1 MPNNI
6 KIYPQAIE
14 AERAVLC
21 SILLDNAVM
30 ADVLEG
36 VKPEDFFDKRNCILF
51 KAMVRLYEQ
60 GNPVDVVTLT
70 NKLKEEGI
78 LDEAGGYAYC
88 LQLPDILPTASN
100 ASYYAEIIRKKSVL
114 RKLIDVCTTI
124 STICYSEPE
133 NVEET
138 VDLAQEKIFDVSEE
152 RLSSGF
158 VALPDTTEETAQYLQ
173 MISQGKLSYTGI
185 PSGFTDL
192 DKHTGGFQ
200 KADLIIVAGRPSMG
214 KTAFVLNVAINAAS
228 TGQAVAVFSLEMSVK
243 QLVLRVLSS
252 VSGVDGYHLRTGYIK
267 KGEWDKLAN
276 AFSSLENLP
285 IYIDD
290 TPMLSVLDVRARAR
304 KIKLE
309 KNVSLIIIDYLQLIR
324 GMRMESRVQEITEI
338 SRSLKILAKELNIPV
353 IAVSQLNRGVETRDN
368 KMPILADLRES
379 GAIEQDA
386 DVILF
391 IYRDEIYNEKT
402 EEKNIARVKIGK
414 QRNGPA
420 GMTIKLSFFSD
431 TMTFKDLAKGVA

>member
-1 MPNNI
+1 MSDI

-30 ADVLEG
+30 ADVLEN
-36 VKPEDFFDKRNCILF
+36 VRVEDFFDKRNSILF
-51 KAMVRLYEQ
+51 KTMARLYEQ
-60 GNPVDVVTLT
+60 GSPIDVITLT
-70 NKLKEEGI
+70 NKLKEDGI
-78 LDEAGGYAYC
+78 LDLAGGYSYC
-88 LQLPDILPTASN
+88 LELPDVLPTASN

-114 RKLIDVCTTI
+114 RRLIDVCTTI
-124 STICYSEPE
+124 STVCYSEPE
-133 NVEET
+133 NVEEA
-138 VDLAQEKIFDVSEE
+138 VDLAQEKIFNVCEE

-158 VALPDTTEETAQYLQ
+158 VALSDTTEETEQYLQ
-173 MISQGKLSYTGI
+173 RLSQGNTTYTGV
-185 PSGFTDL
+185 PSGFADL
-192 DKHTGGFQ
+192 DKYTSGFQ
-200 KADLIIVAGRPSMG
+200 KGDLVIVAGRPSMG
-214 KTAFVLNVAINAAS
+214 KTAFALNVAINAAS

-243 QLVLRVLSS
+243 QLVLRVVSS
-252 VSGVDGYHLRTGYIK
+252 VSGIDNYHLRTGYMRK
-267 KGEWDKLAN
+267 EEWDKLPN
-276 AFSSLENLP
+276 AFDHLRNLS

-290 TPMLSVLDVRARAR
+290 SPMLSVLDIRAKAR

-309 KNVSLIIIDYLQLIR
+309 KNISLIIVDYLQLMK
-324 GMRMESRVQEITEI
+324 GTKTESRVQEITDI

-353 IAVSQLNRGVETRDN
+353 IAVSQLNRGVESRDN
-368 KMPILADLRES
+368 KMPMLADLRES

-391 IYRDEIYNEKT
+391 IYRDEMYNEKT
-402 EEKNIARVKIGK
+402 QEKNIARVKIGK

-420 GMTIKLSFFSD
+420 GMTIKMSFFSD